1 MLTSTHASRMQ
12 SGTVRKNVLAH
23 GRENRCRP
31 ALPGFF
37 RNEGNATQG
46 LCSQGRCNAAALALY
61 QDMSAATGHPADTC
75 GGNLRR
81 KTIGHHA
88 IIFDAN
94 VFPYTEA
101 AGVLRMDKYLLGCA
115 EVAAQKIAA
124 ANPQNTG
131 IKRYHLVGSRF
142 HCGFL
147 QIHRMYPI
155 LFWMDSKGDSL
166 GTGLLLNCL
175 TKALQCIQTAGI
187 TDVGQA
193 LRDDFDK
200 KGAPVPNA
208 YVCGSMGNQLRLTS
222 TLGGQEAK
230 GDHLTLAVIKASPG
244 VIVTKT
250 VG

>member
-1 MLTSTHASRMQ
+1 MQ
-12 SGTVRKNVLAH
+12 PRPLQRSGL
-23 GRENRCRP
+23 G
-31 ALPGFF
+31 
-37 RNEGNATQG
+37 
-46 LCSQGRCNAAALALY
+46 SI
-61 QDMSAATGHPADTC
+61 QDMSAATGHPADAC

-94 VFPYTEA
+94 VFPYTET

-142 HCGFL
+142 HCGYL

-175 TKALQCIQTAGI
+175 TKALQCIQTTGI